1 MDQPE
6 VHQAIAEM
14 RRVAD
19 AYEDRVMIGEAYLP
33 IDRLMAYYGVDLTGF
48 HLPFNFHLL
57 STPWNP
63 TTVAA
68 LIDAYEAALPPG
80 GWPNWVLGNHD
91 RSRLASRLGPEQA
104 RVAAMLLLTLRG
116 TATIYQG
123 EEIGMTDVPIPQEQ
137 VRDPWEKNVPGLGL
151 GRDPARTP
159 MQWDATAQ
167 AGFTTGEPWL
177 PVGAEY
183 HTINVAAQAGDPR
196 SILSLYRALIGL
208 RRAEPALSVGAYA
221 PVAADENVLLY
232 ERRHGD
238 RRLLI
243 ALNMSGASQA
253 LSKRHSGRVLISTFL
268 DLPDEKAR
276 GALDL
281 RPNEGCVVLIE

>member
-1 MDQPE
+1 
-6 VHQAIAEM
+6 
-14 RRVAD
+14 
-19 AYEDRVMIGEAYLP
+19 
-33 IDRLMAYYGVDLTGF
+33 
-48 HLPFNFHLL
+48 
-57 STPWNP
+57 
-63 TTVAA
+63 
-68 LIDAYEAALPPG
+68 
-80 GWPNWVLGNHD
+80 
-91 RSRLASRLGPEQA
+91 
-104 RVAAMLLLTLRG
+104 
-116 TATIYQG
+116 
-123 EEIGMTDVPIPQEQ
+123 
-137 VRDPWEKNVPGLGL
+137 
-151 GRDPARTP
+151 